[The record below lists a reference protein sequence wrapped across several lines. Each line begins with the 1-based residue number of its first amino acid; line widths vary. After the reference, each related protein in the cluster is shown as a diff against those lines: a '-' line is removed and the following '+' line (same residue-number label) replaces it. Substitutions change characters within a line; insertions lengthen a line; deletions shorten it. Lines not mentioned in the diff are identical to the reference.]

1 MISKDKNVYDAYKRT
16 CVSHTVLETLS
27 KKWVYL
33 TISALRYGRMRN
45 ADLARKLDGISPKML
60 SQTLR
65 TLEHD
70 GLVSREIFAEVPP
83 RVEYELTSLGHE
95 LGGLMDSIRV
105 WAETHAPE
113 IMAARAR

>member
-1 MISKDKNVYDAYKRT
+1 VINNGEKVYYAYKRT

-33 TISALRYGRMRN
+33 IISALRHGRMRN

-70 GLVSREIFAEVPP
+70 GLVDREIFAEVPP
-83 RVEYELTSLGHE
+83 RVEYELTPLGHE
-95 LGGLMDSIRV
+95 LGVLMDSIRL

-113 IMAARAR
+113 IIAARAR